1 MPAVLKICALSSAV
15 CLLALAD
22 DPGWK
27 KKPIA
32 QWNKVEAVQILTDS
46 PWSKNV
52 APQWIR
58 DLSVDE
64 RREGGNMQ
72 ASQGKGIGLAGLGIL
87 GSVREAEAI
96 RKAHEKPD
104 PGTVLVRWESAN
116 PVQVAVKKMDE
127 QNAPA
132 MDDDYYAIAVHD
144 VLTPKRWNLANE
156 LKGIAGLK
164 RNDKK
169 DLKPARVEILRTDDT
184 HATVVYYFKRSAEI
198 SKRDTYVTF
207 FAQIGRLFVSSVFN
221 LQDMQILSQL
231 EL

>member
-1 MPAVLKICALSSAV
+1 MSVIRSAGALVFLA
-15 CLLALAD
+15 CLLARAE
-22 DPGWK
+22 DPAWK
-27 KKPIA
+27 RKPVA
-32 QWNKVEAVQILTDS
+32 QWGNADAVQILTDS

-52 APQWIR
+52 TPLWVR

-64 RREGGNMQ
+64 RRSGGNME
-72 ASQGKGIGLAGLGIL
+72 ASQGKGVGLAGLGIF
-87 GSVREAEAI
+87 GSARQAEAI

-116 PVQVAVKKMDE
+116 PVQVAARKMDE
-127 QNAPA
+127 QNGPE

-169 DLKPARVEILRTDDT
+169 DLKPVKVQILRTDEE

-198 SKRDTYVTF
+198 SKKDAYVTF
-207 FAQIGRLFVSSVFN
+207 FAQIGRLFVSSVFSMA
-221 LQDMQILSQL
+221 DMQILSQL